1 MNIRALA
8 LDLDGTLLSADYAM
22 SDRSVAAV
30 SAFRASG
37 RAVVVATGRARR
49 SGLPWARRLGGVS
62 AMVCHNGAAVYDFG
76 AADFTADDGRL
87 ISDTVLPV
95 DLVRRVIALSR
106 RLDLHFHT
114 FAGDDWYFER
124 WGPGTALYEARSGFA
139 GNPVNF
145 DTLPKMRFHKA
156 IFIASTNAEL
166 KEVTEAARDV
176 CAGEAT
182 LVSSGSRFLEIV
194 PRGVSKATGLA
205 TWLATRGLKL
215 ADAMAI
221 GDADND
227 SEMILETGL
236 GIAMA
241 DAPADLRK
249 RAAFVTGS
257 VDADGAA
264 DAIER
269 FLDGTIT

>member
-182 LVSSGSRFLEIV
+182 LVVFERAGSELVFDVIEETKLLLLSGEPFDEPIVGYGPFVMNSEAEI
-194 PRGVSKATGLA
+194 RT
-205 TWLATRGLKL
+205 
-215 ADAMAI
+215 
-221 GDADND
+221 
-227 SEMILETGL
+227 
-236 GIAMA
+236 
-241 DAPADLRK
+241 
-249 RAAFVTGS
+249 
-257 VDADGAA
+257 
-264 DAIER
+264 AIEDYR
-269 FLDGTIT
+269 SGKMGHISVPAG